1 MQQWE
6 ITFEQFL
13 LAQEDNF
20 DAAHDVAHI
29 HRVVKMAKALAAEE
43 EAQLEVV
50 VPAAW
55 LHDCVTLPKTSPRR
69 SQASRLAAEQ
79 AGAFLLEIGYAK
91 ALIPAI
97 QHAIAAHSFS
107 AQIPPQTIEAKVV
120 QDADRLDAIGAV
132 GVARCLMLGAEFGIP
147 LYNEQEPIPQQRPPQ
162 DKQFVI
168 DHFYT
173 KLFKLQHTMQTAA
186 GRTEAQRR
194 TAFMEHFI
202 TQLVQEI
209 T

>member
-1 MQQWE
+1 MQAWE
-6 ITFEQFL
+6 QRFEQFL
-13 LAQEDNF
+13 QAQENDT
-20 DAAHDVAHI
+20 DAAHGIEHI
-29 HRVVKMAKALAAEE
+29 RRVVQTAKALAATEN
-43 EAQLEVV
+43 ADLEVV
-50 VPAAW
+50 VPAVW

-69 SQASRLAAEQ
+69 AQASRLAAER
-79 AGAFLLEIGYAK
+79 AGTFLLDIGYTK
-91 ALIPAI
+91 ELIPAI
-97 QHAIAAHSFS
+97 RHAIAAHSFS

-120 QDADRLDAIGAV
+120 QDADRLDAIGAI

-147 LYNEQEPIPQQRPPQ
+147 LYNEQEPIPHQRPPE
-162 DKQFVI
+162 DKRFVI

-209 T
+209 R